1 MIELLSQPEVWIS
14 LLTLTFLEIV
24 LGIDNII
31 FLSILVSRL
40 PRETAASRP
49 DPGPRV
55 RDGHA
60 HRPPFLA
67 GLAHRPHGA
76 RGSRCWA
83 RRSPG
88 RDLIL
93 FVGGLFLLV
102 KSVNE
107 IHGALEGAE
116 QVHSNVKL
124 RAKILSVA
132 IQIGLIDIVFSL
144 DSVLTAVGLANH
156 VPVMVTAIVIAVLV
170 MMFLAR
176 PIHEFIER
184 HPTIKMLALSF
195 LILIGVAL
203 IGESLE
209 FDIPKGYLYFAM
221 AFSIG
226 VEMINI
232 RLRKRTTPV
241 DLRGPEL
248 PAEKTPQALSRR
260 EHRRGARAS
269 PAGLPLV
276 RSAGTLVAH
285 SRVPPARPCARAA
298 GRPTRGRAPMR
309 RCGCTRATSASP
321 GPPSEVTKF
330 RRNERERPRRASA
343 RAGCRRRSYGYLLS
357 LLWLRL

>member
-1 MIELLSQPEVWIS
+1 MFELLSQPEVWIS
-14 LLTLTFLEIV
+14 FLTLTFLEIV

-40 PRETAASRP
+40 PKEVQP
-49 DPGPRV
+49 KGRV
-55 RDGHA
+55 
-60 HRPPFLA
+60 L
-67 GLAHRPHGA
+67 GLAFAMVTRIGLLFSLVWLTGLVEPWFTVLGEEI
-76 RGSRCWA
+76 S
-83 RRSPG
+83 G

-107 IHGALEGAE
+107 IHAALEGAE
-116 QVHSNVKL
+116 QQHGNVKL
-124 RAKILSVA
+124 RANILSVA

-156 VPVMVTAIVIAVLV
+156 VPVMVAAIVLAVIV

-176 PIHEFIER
+176 PIHEYIER

-209 FDIPKGYLYFAM
+209 FHVPKGYLYFAM
-221 AFSIG
+221 AFSVG

-232 RLRKRTTPV
+232 RLRKKTTPV

-248 PAEKTPQALSRR
+248 
-260 EHRRGARAS
+260 
-269 PAGLPLV
+269 
-276 RSAGTLVAH
+276 
-285 SRVPPARPCARAA
+285 
-298 GRPTRGRAPMR
+298 
-309 RCGCTRATSASP
+309 
-321 GPPSEVTKF
+321 GPEDEPK
-330 RRNERERPRRASA
+330 R
-343 RAGCRRRSYGYLLS
+343 
-357 LLWLRL
+357 